1 MPEEFFSWTIGGAQ
15 GSGVD
20 SAANLF
26 ARALAAGNLHVFGK
40 REYYSNIMGAHSY
53 FQLRVADRPLHSHV
67 DYCHLLTTFDEE
79 TVVRHAFDVLKGGGL
94 IYDPKLVATEFKRIP
109 PLEREIIEH
118 ATKRVTEIGQ
128 PTTVGGC
135 LKVAEANGARL
146 YPVPYADLQ
155 QKLKAEFPDTDNKTL
170 LRMTNTMS
178 VAASLALVGYDMSY
192 LERALNDVFKGK
204 KSVVGMNVRA
214 AQIAHDYVHENCHDY
229 PYQLKPIAPRPGKTI
244 YVNGNQA
251 ISIGKILA
259 GCAVQTYY
267 PITPASDE
275 SVYLEDHENFP
286 LKSAGGNGA
295 GAPAAADAKQGAM
308 LVVQTEDEIAAITM
322 ATGAA
327 LAGARAATATSGP
340 GFSLMAEGLG
350 WAGHNEVPVVITLY
364 QRGGPATG
372 LPTRHEQG
380 DLRFAI
386 YAAHGEFP
394 RIVYSSGDLETAF
407 YDAAYVFNLA
417 EHYQMPVIHI
427 LDKALANSNQTM
439 PYWDL
444 SKVKIDRGKLMD
456 AVPATSNG
464 EPFLRFKLTD
474 DGISPRIRLGTPG
487 AVTWNTG
494 DEHDEQGHISEDPEN
509 RDRMMEK
516 RMKKLDLALRE
527 IPREQKLWVH
537 GDPDA
542 SIGVLTWG
550 TCKGA
555 IRDALDTLRG
565 EGVKIKMVEARL
577 MWPIPAA
584 ELQAEFAKCKT
595 LVAVEQNYSAQFAG
609 LVTQYAGL
617 KWDTEIVKYNGRPM
631 SYNEV
636 LDALR
641 AVAGAKAGTKIEKR
655 VVLHHGH

>member
-53 FQLRVADRPLHSHV
+53 FQLRVGARPPHSHV
-67 DYCHLLTTFDEE
+67 DYCHLLTTFDAES
-79 TVVRHAFDVLKGGGL
+79 VARHAFDVLKGGGI
-94 IYDPKLVATEFKRIP
+94 IYDPKLVSTEIKRIA
-109 PLEREIIEH
+109 PLEREIIEY
-118 ATKRVTEIGQ
+118 ATRRVGELNH
-128 PTTVGGC
+128 PATVEGC
-135 LKVAEANGARL
+135 LKVAEAGGVRL
-146 YPVPYADLQ
+146 YPIPYADLL
-155 QKLKAEFPDTDNKTL
+155 QKLKAEFPDTDARTL
-170 LRMTNTMS
+170 NRMTNTMA
-178 VAASLALVGYDMSY
+178 VAASLALVGYEMSY
-192 LERALNDVFKGK
+192 LEGALSDVFRGK
-204 KSVVGMNVRA
+204 KSVVGMNVRG
-214 AQIAHDYVHENCHDY
+214 AQIAYAYVEEHYLDF
-229 PYQLKPIAPRPGKTI
+229 PYKLKPIAARPGKTI

-251 ISIGKILA
+251 ISIGKILG
-259 GCAVQTYY
+259 GCTFQTYY

-275 SVYLEDHENFP
+275 SVFLEDRENFP
-286 LKSAGGNGA
+286 LKGAGGNGPGMPA
-295 GAPAAADAKQGAM
+295 GDSKQGAM

-327 LAGARAATATSGP
+327 LAGARSATATSGP

-386 YAAHGEFP
+386 FAAHGEFP

-407 YDAAYVFNLA
+407 YDSAYVFNLA
-417 EHYQMPVIHI
+417 EKYQMPVIHI

-439 PYWDL
+439 PYWDF

-456 AVPATSNG
+456 AVPAGSNG
-464 EPFLRFKLTD
+464 EAFKRFQITD

-494 DEHDEQGHISEDPEN
+494 DEHDEIGHITEDPDN
-509 RDRMMEK
+509 RNRMMEK
-516 RMKKLDLALRE
+516 RMKKLEVAAGE
-527 IPREQKLWVH
+527 IPREQKMWVS
-537 GDPDA
+537 GDPKA
-542 SIGVLTWG
+542 KIGVLTWG
-550 TCKGA
+550 SCKGA
-555 IRDALDTLRG
+555 VRDAVDTLRQ

-577 MWPIPAA
+577 MWPLPAA
-584 ELQAEFAKCKT
+584 ELEEELGGCKT

-617 KWDTEIVKYNGRPM
+617 KWDCEIVKYNGRPM

-641 AVAGAKAGTKIEKR
+641 AIAATRGGQKIPNR
-655 VVLHHGH
+655 VVLHRGH